1 MPYLKVE
8 LVSEDEIILK
18 SILFYW
24 NVIEDSD
31 WSPLINA
38 RLKDT
43 YYVEFKSAIKKTKQD
58 F

>member
-24 NVIEDSD
+24 NVIEDS
-31 WSPLINA
+31 N
-38 RLKDT
+38 
-43 YYVEFKSAIKKTKQD
+43 
-58 F
+58 